1 MNGVSV
7 IGVGM
12 IPFGKYPDKNIA
24 DIGWPAVKAAIKDA
38 GIEGKHIEAVYS
50 GTARGGAMVG
60 QRIMGRIG
68 LAGLPIV
75 NVENACSSSSSALA
89 QGVIAV
95 GSGAYDVV
103 LVIGVEKLTKFGG
116 GTLPL
121 DEDDWEVRLGLSMP
135 ALYAMRAQRY
145 MHDYGASAEQLAGVS
160 VKNRRNGAL
169 NPDAQM
175 RKEVTVSEV
184 LGSRMIADPFT
195 LLQCC
200 PTGDGAA
207 AIILASD

>member
-1 MNGVSV
+1 MKGVSV

-12 IPFGKYPDKNIA
+12 IPCGRYPDKNIA

-89 QGVIAV
+89 QGRIPVA
-95 GSGAYDVV
+95 SPPSPLV
-103 LVIGVEKLTKFGG
+103 LVIGLEKPPTF
-116 GTLPL
+116 
-121 DEDDWEVRLGLSMP
+121 P
-135 ALYAMRAQRY
+135 AR
-145 MHDYGASAEQLAGVS
+145 
-160 VKNRRNGAL
+160 
-169 NPDAQM
+169 
-175 RKEVTVSEV
+175 
-184 LGSRMIADPFT
+184 
-195 LLQCC
+195 
-200 PTGDGAA
+200 
-207 AIILASD
+207 